1 MARYSK
7 TIVKSIRVKQR
18 CRGTSFSKIF
28 FASAAGT
35 FAVGAWMLIWNR
47 QRALKGEAAIPAML
61 PVRPIPQNLPSVQL
75 QPGQPKPLPKFPALT
90 VEV

>member
-7 TIVKSIRVKQR
+7 TIMRTLRVK
-18 CRGTSFSKIF
+18 RGGASFAKIF

-47 QRALKGEAAIPAML
+47 QRALAGQAAIPALL
-61 PVRPIPQNLPSVQL
+61 PVLPIPQNLPSVQL
-75 QPGQPKPLPKFPALT
+75 QPGQPKQLPKFPALT
-90 VEV
+90 VEI